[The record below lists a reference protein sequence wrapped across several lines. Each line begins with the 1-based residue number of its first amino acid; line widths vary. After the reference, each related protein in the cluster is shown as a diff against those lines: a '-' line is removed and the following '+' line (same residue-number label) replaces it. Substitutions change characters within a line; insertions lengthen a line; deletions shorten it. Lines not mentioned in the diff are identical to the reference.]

1 MRTAGIDLSSQDRK
15 TATCVMSWGEGRG
28 TIESLHLDV
37 SDTEIVAMIGDV
49 DKVGIDVPLGWPKAF
64 VEALAQL
71 SGEGSWPA
79 DYLHSNTKDFRYRRT
94 DLHTWRT
101 IGGSPPLSVSTDRIG
116 IPAMRAAALLSRLSP
131 PVVRSGSGAIV
142 EVYPAAALRI
152 WGLPSSRYKNAENS
166 MALEA
171 LVVEFVAAARWLTMS
186 TEQRSQCQASDDV
199 FDALIA
205 ACVARAAALGLVRS
219 IPNEEAEAARREGWI
234 ALPTKD
240 SLDQLGAAITDFGS
254 HPI

>member
-1 MRTAGIDLSSQDRK
+1 MTAACI
-15 TATCVMSWGEGRG
+15 MSWGEGSG
-28 TIESLHLDV
+28 TIESLRLGV
-37 SDTEIVAMIGDV
+37 SDAEIVRMMGDV
-49 DKVGIDVPLGWPKAF
+49 DKVGIDVPIGWPKAF
-64 VEALAQL
+64 VEALAQW

-79 DYLHSNTKDFRYRRT
+79 DYLHSNIEGYRYRRT

-101 IGGSPPLSVSTDRIG
+101 VGGPPPLSVSTDRIG

-131 PVVRSGSGAIV
+131 PVVRSGSGAVV

-152 WGLPSSRYKNAENS
+152 WDLPSSKYKNSENS
-166 MALEA
+166 MGLEA
-171 LVVEFVAAARWLTMS
+171 LVGKFVAAAGWLTIS
-186 TEQRSQCQASDDV
+186 IGQRIQCQASDDV

-219 IPNEEAEAARREGWI
+219 IPTEEAEAARREGWI

-240 SLDQLGAAITDFGS
+240 SLDQLGGPRST
-254 HPI
+254 